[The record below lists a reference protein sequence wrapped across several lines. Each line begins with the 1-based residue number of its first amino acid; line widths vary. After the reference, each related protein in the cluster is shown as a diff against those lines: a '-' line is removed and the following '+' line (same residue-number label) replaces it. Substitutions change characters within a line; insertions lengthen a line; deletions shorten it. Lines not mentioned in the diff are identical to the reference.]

1 VIAATPV
8 VLVSDLGQV
17 LLPFET
23 RRAWDALLPHVDLP
37 EAELRSVVGAV
48 LRETGFGAGLV
59 TEEEFYGR
67 VRDRTGLR
75 LSHKEFAIAWS
86 DMFWVDEAVLT
97 LIREAPVEQRYLLS
111 NTNAIHWSYIRQ
123 HFGRV
128 LEVFDGLFVSHET
141 GLEKPNRAFYEL
153 VIARSGR
160 PAEAHLFIDDIAE
173 NVEGPAPPE
182 WMQCSIPV
190 PLPSWRNWKRGG
202 CASGECPFRPPL
214 RVQPVAVV
222 AGTAVRTPD
231 LAGRSAAAGRA

>member
-1 VIAATPV
+1 MIAATPV

-173 NVEGPAPPE
+173 NVEGARAAGMDAVLHTGAAALLAE
-182 WMQCSIPV
+182 LEARGLRERGVPV
-190 PLPSWRNWKRGG
+190 PAAPASAARRGG
-202 CASGECPFRPPL
+202 G
-214 RVQPVAVV
+214 
-222 AGTAVRTPD
+222 GN
-231 LAGRSAAAGRA
+231 GRADS